1 MSNCPRT
8 EPTRLLRPASRASN
22 RHRRRELAD
31 GQLVAEFVAG
41 DQHAFDEIVRRY
53 ELRLSRIAC
62 RIVGNPGDASDVVQ
76 DSFIRAWRGLG
87 RFRGEATLA
96 TWLHRI
102 VVNTARS
109 HLQRNRRYLAWSQF
123 GPTDEELPPA
133 CLPIDI
139 DTPDQL
145 LLRDDLEA
153 RLNAALSELP
163 DRLRRPILLREYQGL
178 RYAVIAELLE
188 IPLGTVRSRIFR
200 ARRHIE
206 ARIQPLI
213 AN

>member
-1 MSNCPRT
+1 MRNFPRT
-8 EPTRLLRPASRASN
+8 EPTRLVRPVPPASN
-22 RHRRRELAD
+22 RHRLRALDD

-41 DQHAFDEIVRRY
+41 DQQAFDEIVRRY
-53 ELRLSRIAC
+53 EPRLRRVAR
-62 RIVGNPGDASDVVQ
+62 RIVGDPGDASDVVQ
-76 DSFIRAWRGLG
+76 DSFIRAWRGLSG
-87 RFRGEATLA
+87 FRGEATLA
-96 TWLHRI
+96 TWLNRV
-102 VVNTARS
+102 VVNSARS
-109 HLQRNRRYLAWSQF
+109 HLHRNRRYLAWSQF

-133 CLPIDI
+133 WLPIDI

-153 RLNAALSELP
+153 HLNAALSELP

-178 RYAVIAELLE
+178 CYEAIAVLLE